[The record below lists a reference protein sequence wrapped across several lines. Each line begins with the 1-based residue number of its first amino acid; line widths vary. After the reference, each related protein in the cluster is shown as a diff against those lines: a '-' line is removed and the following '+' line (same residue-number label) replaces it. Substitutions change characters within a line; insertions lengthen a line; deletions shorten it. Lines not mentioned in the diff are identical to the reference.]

1 MVSEQSFLGKP
12 ISIARRKIPLKYSCE
27 EIYDR
32 MSSGLCIFCEDLDTP
47 GHHDL
52 MHKGVEIIM
61 IESDDQPIVTKSEPI
76 VEESLVK
83 SDEHISETM
92 MKPDVFS
99 ESLEDFTSDLQV
111 VDAAAP
117 KEAQNK
123 SVAEE
128 NMSFALGNKIEHVVG
143 KQSQEADH
151 VWEPGGFITK
161 PATQSHGIESFCS
174 TIQPKEVTH
183 STETIWV
190 DLPIQEHEKSE
201 LIDSVLETG
210 CVHLKD
216 LLTEFQKANRH
227 QKHEGWVKAVDLFHS
242 VDTSCWNQFLK
253 QQKCP
258 KSWNFKYKHGEY
270 MVRSFLHDLSIETVK
285 NKKLQVVQQRPYEI
299 RTSRDKNDV
308 KIFSRPFGDMD
319 TWFQEIV
326 TTALEIGVSLECLGQ
341 YLSHDEVLRLTTKN
355 HESYIQKITMISIPL
370 AKETQDWSMQSVLKI
385 QVCIDFILAA
395 LIEFGS
401 DGWECEDQTIILV
414 DQDPRVWEPGGV
426 VTEHDQWKDLE
437 KCYICGR
444 LTSLVQRQCSMCWQ
458 GIKFQELGWLVACSH
473 TSLLKMLR
481 DLDVYGRCDEFD
493 WPIRYGGIE
502 SKVSVKAISLALV
515 IEDGKSIPYTSNIS
529 SPETF
534 EQGKKLLAIISDLR
548 NRFWDKRI
556 WEPGG
561 SSAQLDTWNML
572 VKYPRHCEEL
582 KLTLKLHW
590 ICVQN
595 APELFI
601 QAAKEVP
608 HWVTNEKFGLDG
620 VVGLDRD
627 NQMLLDGMAEDA
639 KVILVKFDSTYSY
652 YTALLQLEL
661 ICIEFVGGKEDVHI
675 VDIVKEFA
683 ANDRVRMRLLIWD
696 VTVEIHPG
704 CGIAKDYTEYINWF
718 RYGMQDHAVLNQF
731 FFDIEMFQVKH
742 KWRYKPF
749 PIVSEL
755 ELKDETA
762 LGTRNEDMLSCY
774 ITGQARD
781 VVVSLHVEVGRTIE
795 MSQVLLVVANC
806 YGDLT
811 SYGEAFYISFQCYK
825 PVQVMVQD
833 DRNSLKEVKAHKKA
847 VTRCLVQWKEHP
859 PDQILMLSSLR
870 TRMFRRREYCDR
882 NYG

>member
-1 MVSEQSFLGKP
+1 
-12 ISIARRKIPLKYSCE
+12 
-27 EIYDR
+27 
-32 MSSGLCIFCEDLDTP
+32 
-47 GHHDL
+47 
-52 MHKGVEIIM
+52 M

-76 VEESLVK
+76 VEESLVE
-83 SDEHISETM
+83 SDEYVSETM
-92 MKPDVFS
+92 MKPDAFS

-128 NMSFALGNKIEHVVG
+128 NMSFALGNKIEHMVG
-143 KQSQEADH
+143 KQSQEADR
-151 VWEPGGFITK
+151 VWEP
-161 PATQSHGIESFCS
+161 
-174 TIQPKEVTH
+174 
-183 STETIWV
+183 
-190 DLPIQEHEKSE
+190 
-201 LIDSVLETG
+201 DSVLEAG

-341 YLSHDEVLRLTTKN
+341 YLSHDEVL
-355 HESYIQKITMISIPL
+355 SY
-370 AKETQDWSMQSVLKI
+370 
-385 QVCIDFILAA
+385 
-395 LIEFGS
+395 
-401 DGWECEDQTIILV
+401 GWECEDQTIILV

-608 HWVTNEKFGLDG
+608 HWVKNEKFGLDG

-652 YTALLQLEL
+652 YTASLQLEL

-704 CGIAKDYTEYINWF
+704 CGIAKDYTE
-718 RYGMQDHAVLNQF
+718 
-731 FFDIEMFQVKH
+731 
-742 KWRYKPF
+742 
-749 PIVSEL
+749 
-755 ELKDETA
+755 
-762 LGTRNEDMLSCY
+762 NEDMLSCY

-833 DRNSLKEVKAHKKA
+833 DRNSLKEYGAASGSTSVSSSSRLH
-847 VTRCLVQWKEHP
+847 LQP
-859 PDQILMLSSLR
+859 YPLSSQQPFDLKFPSQR
-870 TRMFRRREYCDR
+870 INECSKWR
-882 NYG
+882 